1 MFPSVTLP
9 INLSTVEG
17 HCVVGLI
24 FLPVPGHT
32 DEPVPGDGVVLGHHE
47 VVAVR
52 QVAHRGRALQQPR
65 AALGHLAARQ
75 AVVPLDLSSRGVRT
89 ERIGLCCQ
97 FRGSQ
102 GGS

>member
-1 MFPSVTLP
+1 MRDS
-9 INLSTVEG
+9 
-17 HCVVGLI
+17 VVGLI